1 MINVYFNGFG
11 YWTNEPY
18 EGQSEKISFRYEA
31 NGIFSLTKE
40 DELFLKYQ
48 NSLEKITQ
56 LLPSLGHPDCEFSKI
71 LSFYQKQET
80 QYYPDFLS
88 TEEELVEWAF
98 KIDDDFSPIFHID
111 SADITIIVLEC
122 ETSFADT
129 PLVFQ
134 ADLNDNRENIENDI
148 NSHEEVQK
156 PDDVI
161 DNLPL
166 NDINL
171 PSEEFRILNDAH
183 KKYWGNA
190 DKSEKDTHPKNND
203 VAKWLMKNGFK
214 GKEKADYAASIIRP
228 EWAAPGRPSKNTPP
242 YLNQ

>member
-18 EGQSEKISFRYEA
+18 EGQSEEISFRYEA

-48 NSLEKITQ
+48 NSSERITQ

-111 SADITIIVLEC
+111 SADITLIALEY
-122 ETSFADT
+122 ETSFANT
-129 PLVFQ
+129 ALVFQ
-134 ADLNDNRENIENDI
+134 ADANKNRENIETDI
-148 NSHEEVQK
+148 NSHEELNK

-166 NDINL
+166 KDIVFC
-171 PSEEFRILNDAH
+171 SEELRILNDAQ
-183 KKYWGNA
+183 KKLWENA
-190 DKSEKDTHPKNND
+190 DPSEKDTHPTNTY
-203 VAKWLMKNGFK
+203 VAEWLMAHGFK
-214 GKEKADYAASIIRP
+214 GKGKAAFAASILRP

-242 YLNQ
+242 I